1 MRPANIVCFRHIGLT
16 LTPLSRCCAV
26 HSRCI
31 EESAGC
37 TTSFSGRLTIGHLLP
52 DSKIDARE
60 RISNSICCFPCCSIW
75 WLLVL
80 YHGMVLCNPYTAP
93 VTSIKKPWPATVSRP
108 ENALFKLWPLDR
120 DSGLEKLSFVVWS
133 GLF

>member
-1 MRPANIVCFRHIGLT
+1 MPGRGSVTVFA
-16 LTPLSRCCAV
+16 LSHV
-26 HSRCI
+26 VLFG
-31 EESAGC
+31 GC
-37 TTSFSGRLTIGHLLP
+37 WYFS
-52 DSKIDARE
+52 
-60 RISNSICCFPCCSIW
+60 
-75 WLLVL
+75 
-80 YHGMVLCNPYTAP
+80 MVLCNPYTAP